1 MKPFGIWKY
10 LLILIVLSFGI
21 IYALPNLY
29 VPDPAVQISYNDS
42 TLSPDIKLQKRLT
55 KVLEDST
62 SESTVPEVE
71 IHEKYALIRLTSSQ
85 EQLRVKEL
93 FSTVGDD
100 LIVALNLAPTTPD
113 WLKNIGGE
121 PLKLGLDLRG
131 GVHFLME
138 VDTQA
143 ALSNRQNGTLQDIRR
158 KLREEK
164 IRYNSLSVER
174 DQTIKLKVTEKAG
187 FDTTEE
193 LTQSRMDEF
202 TPETGIF
209 GGKVGPWL
217 RNLFFGS
224 GEKDQTIKLKV
235 KKDTVFESVTE
246 LLEDN
251 YPQFSISYREIG
263 NQYEFSLRLTD
274 QEIEQIEADAIDQNL
289 TTLRNRVN
297 ELGVSEPIVQR
308 QGKKRIIVELP
319 GIQDTAEAKKI
330 LGKTATLEFHLEAE
344 HDTPR
349 TRKTSYPHR
358 DKRMGVSE
366 LQDQIIIGG
375 DQVATAQA
383 SFDESGM
390 PQVNITLDGAGGTRM
405 HRATR
410 DKIGKRLGVLF
421 VEQKNKTSYTTDAK
435 GNQVAIQRTFETKEI
450 ISLATIQAALGTQ
463 FRITGL
469 DSPQESSELALLLRA
484 GALAAPMSFVEERTV
499 GPSLGQDNINAG
511 ILSMELGMAL
521 VLLFTLF
528 YYRIFGVAASLALGT
543 NIVLL
548 VAIMSILS
556 ATLTL
561 PGIAG
566 IVLTVGMAIDANVLI
581 FSRIKEELKAGTEP
595 LQAIDQGY
603 DKAFTTIFDA
613 KLTTLL
619 VAVILYSLGT
629 GPIKGFS
636 ITLSIGILTSM
647 FTAILGTRGFIYLI
661 YRNKKNPS
669 RIAI

>member
-1 MKPFGIWKY
+1 VKPFGIWKY
-10 LLILIVLSFGI
+10 FLILIVLSFGI

-29 VPDPAVQISYNDS
+29 APDPAVQISYNDS

-55 KVLEDST
+55 KVLEANT
-62 SESTVPEVE
+62 SKNKVPEVE
-71 IHEKYALIRLTSSQ
+71 IHENYALIRLASSK

-100 LIVALNLAPTTPD
+100 LIVALNLAPTTPQ

-138 VDTQA
+138 VDTQK
-143 ALSNRQNGTLQDIRR
+143 ALNNRQNGTLLDIRR
-158 KLREEK
+158 KLRGEK
-164 IRYNSLSVER
+164 IRYNSLFVEK
-174 DQTIKLKVTEKAG
+174 DQAIKLKVT
-187 FDTTEE
+187 
-193 LTQSRMDEF
+193 Q
-202 TPETGIF
+202 
-209 GGKVGPWL
+209 
-217 RNLFFGS
+217 
-224 GEKDQTIKLKV
+224 
-235 KKDTVFESVTE
+235 ESVFDKATE

-251 YPQFSISYREIG
+251 YPQFTISYTEIG
-263 NQYEFSLRLTD
+263 NQFEISLRLTE

-289 TTLRNRVN
+289 TTIRNRVN
-297 ELGVSEPIVQR
+297 ELGVSEPIVYR
-308 QGKKRIIVELP
+308 QGKKRIVVQLP

-366 LQDQIIIGG
+366 LQDQIIISG

-383 SFDESGM
+383 SFDENGI
-390 PQVNITLDGAGGTRM
+390 PQVNITLDGAGGARM
-405 HRATR
+405 HRTTR

-421 VEQKNKTSYTTDAK
+421 VEQKNKTSYARDAQ
-435 GNQVAIQRTFETKEI
+435 GNQVAIQQTFETKEI
-450 ISLATIQAALGTQ
+450 ISLATIQAALGTK

-484 GALAAPMSFVEERTV
+484 GALAAPMRFVEERTV
-499 GPSLGQDNINAG
+499 GPSLGKDNINAG

-528 YYRIFGVAASLALGT
+528 YYRIFGVAACLALGT

-566 IVLTVGMAIDANVLI
+566 IVLTVGMAVDANVLI
-581 FSRIKEELKAGTEP
+581 FSRIKEELKKGTEP

-603 DKAFTTIFDA
+603 DKAFLTILDA
-613 KLTTLL
+613 NLTTLL
-619 VAVILYSLGT
+619 VAVILYSFGT

-636 ITLSIGILTSM
+636 VTLSIGIITSM
-647 FTAILGTRGFIYLI
+647 FTAILGTRGFIYLV
-661 YRNKKNPS
+661 YRNKKNLS
-669 RIAI
+669 RLAI

>member
-10 LLILIVLSFGI
+10 FLILIVLSFGI

-55 KVLEDST
+55 KVLEANT
-62 SESTVPEVE
+62 SENKVPEVE
-71 IHEKYALIRLTSSQ
+71 IHENYALIRLASSK

-100 LIVALNLAPTTPD
+100 LIVALNLAPTTPQ

-138 VDTQA
+138 VDTQK
-143 ALSNRQNGTLQDIRR
+143 ALNNRQNGTLLDIRR
-158 KLREEK
+158 KLRGEK
-164 IRYNSLSVER
+164 IRYNSLFVEK
-174 DQTIKLKVTEKAG
+174 DQAIKLKVT
-187 FDTTEE
+187 
-193 LTQSRMDEF
+193 Q
-202 TPETGIF
+202 
-209 GGKVGPWL
+209 
-217 RNLFFGS
+217 
-224 GEKDQTIKLKV
+224 
-235 KKDTVFESVTE
+235 ESVFDNATE
-246 LLEDN
+246 LLEEN
-251 YPQFSISYREIG
+251 YPQFTISYTEEG
-263 NQYEFSLRLTD
+263 NQFEISLRLTE
-274 QEIEQIEADAIDQNL
+274 QEIEQIQADAIDQNL

-297 ELGVSEPIVQR
+297 ELGVSEPIVYR
-308 QGKKRIIVELP
+308 QGKKRIVVQLP

-383 SFDESGM
+383 SFDENGI
-390 PQVNITLDGAGGTRM
+390 PQVNITLDGAGGARM
-405 HRATR
+405 HRTTR

-421 VEQKNKTSYTTDAK
+421 VEQKNKTSYARDAQ
-435 GNQVAIQRTFETKEI
+435 GNQVAIQQTFETKEI
-450 ISLATIQAALGTQ
+450 ISLATIQAALGTK

-484 GALAAPMSFVEERTV
+484 GALAAPMRFVEERTV
-499 GPSLGQDNINAG
+499 GPSLGKDNINAG

-528 YYRIFGVAASLALGT
+528 YYRIFGVAACLALGT

-556 ATLTL
+556 ASLTL

-566 IVLTVGMAIDANVLI
+566 IVLTVGMAVDANVLI
-581 FSRIKEELKAGTEP
+581 FSRIKEELKQGTEP

-603 DKAFTTIFDA
+603 DKAFLTILDA
-613 KLTTLL
+613 NLTTLL
-619 VAVILYSLGT
+619 VAVILYSFGT

-636 ITLSIGILTSM
+636 VTLSIGIITSM
-647 FTAILGTRGFIYLI
+647 FTAILGTRGFIYLV
-661 YRNKKNPS
+661 YRNKKNLS
-669 RIAI
+669 RLAI

>member
-10 LLILIVLSFGI
+10 FLILIVLSFGI

-29 VPDPAVQISYNDS
+29 APDPAVQISYNDS

-55 KVLEDST
+55 KVLEANT
-62 SESTVPEVE
+62 SENKVPEVE
-71 IHEKYALIRLTSSQ
+71 IHENYALIRLASSK

-100 LIVALNLAPTTPD
+100 LIVALNLAPTTPQ

-138 VDTQA
+138 VDTQK
-143 ALSNRQNGTLQDIRR
+143 ALNNRQNGTLLDIRR
-158 KLREEK
+158 KLRGEK
-164 IRYNSLSVER
+164 IRYNSLFVEK
-174 DQTIKLKVTEKAG
+174 DQAIKLKVT
-187 FDTTEE
+187 
-193 LTQSRMDEF
+193 Q
-202 TPETGIF
+202 
-209 GGKVGPWL
+209 
-217 RNLFFGS
+217 
-224 GEKDQTIKLKV
+224 
-235 KKDTVFESVTE
+235 ESVFDNATE

-251 YPQFSISYREIG
+251 YPQFTISYTEEG
-263 NQYEFSLRLTD
+263 NQFEISLRLTE

-297 ELGVSEPIVQR
+297 ELGVSEPIVYR
-308 QGKKRIIVELP
+308 QGKKRIVVQLP

-383 SFDESGM
+383 SFDENGI
-390 PQVNITLDGAGGTRM
+390 PQVNITLDGAGGAMM
-405 HRATR
+405 HRTTR

-421 VEQKNKTSYTTDAK
+421 VEQKNKTSYARDAQ
-435 GNQVAIQRTFETKEI
+435 GNQVAIQQTFETKEI
-450 ISLATIQAALGTQ
+450 ISLATIQAALGTK

-484 GALAAPMSFVEERTV
+484 GALAAPMRFVEERTV
-499 GPSLGQDNINAG
+499 GPSLGKDNINAG

-528 YYRIFGVAASLALGT
+528 YYRIFGVAACLALGT

-566 IVLTVGMAIDANVLI
+566 IVLTVGMAVDANVLI
-581 FSRIKEELKAGTEP
+581 FSRIKEELKQGTEP

-603 DKAFTTIFDA
+603 DKAFLTILDA
-613 KLTTLL
+613 NLTTLL
-619 VAVILYSLGT
+619 VAVILYSFGT

-636 ITLSIGILTSM
+636 VTLSIGIITSM
-647 FTAILGTRGFIYLI
+647 FTAILGTRGFIYLV
-661 YRNKKNPS
+661 YRNKKNLS
-669 RIAI
+669 RLAI

>member
-10 LLILIVLSFGI
+10 FLILVVLSFGL
-21 IYALPNLY
+21 IYASPNLY
-29 VPDPAVQISYNDS
+29 APDPAIQISYNDS
-42 TLSPDIKLQKRLT
+42 TLSPDLKLQRRLT
-55 KVLEDST
+55 KVLENNI
-62 SESTVPEVE
+62 SENKVPEVE
-71 IHEKYALIRLTSSQ
+71 IHESYALIRLASPE
-85 EQLRVKEL
+85 EQLRVKDL

-100 LIVALNLAPTTPD
+100 LIVALNLAPTTPE

-138 VDTQA
+138 VDTKT
-143 ALSNRQNGTLQDIRR
+143 ALSNRQNGTLLDIRR

-164 IRYNSLSVER
+164 IRYNSLFV
-174 DQTIKLKVTEKAG
+174 
-187 FDTTEE
+187 
-193 LTQSRMDEF
+193 
-202 TPETGIF
+202 
-209 GGKVGPWL
+209 
-217 RNLFFGS
+217 
-224 GEKDQTIKLKV
+224 EKDQTIKLKV
-235 KKDTVFESVTE
+235 TQESVFDKATE
-246 LLEDN
+246 LLEDE
-251 YPQFSISYREIG
+251 YPQFAISYTEVG
-263 NQYEFSLRLTD
+263 NQFEISLRLTD

-358 DKRMGVSE
+358 DKRMGVNE

-390 PQVNITLDGAGGTRM
+390 PQVNITLDGAGGARM

-410 DKIGKRLGVLF
+410 GNIGKRLGVLF
-421 VEQKNKTSYTTDAK
+421 VEQKNKTSFKRDAQ
-435 GNQVAIQRTFETKEI
+435 GNQVEVQQTFETKEI

-484 GALAAPMSFVEERTV
+484 GALAAPMRFVEERTV

-521 VLLFTLF
+521 VLLFTLV

-566 IVLTVGMAIDANVLI
+566 IVLTVGMAVDANVLI
-581 FSRIKEELKAGTEP
+581 FSRIKEELKQGTEP

-603 DKAFTTIFDA
+603 DKAFLTILDA
-613 KLTTLL
+613 NITTLI
-619 VAVILYSLGT
+619 VAVILYSFGT

-636 ITLSIGILTSM
+636 VTLSIGIITSM
-647 FTAILGTRGFIYLI
+647 FTAILGTRGFIYLV
-661 YRNKKNPS
+661 YRNKKNIS
-669 RIAI
+669 RLAI

>member
-10 LLILIVLSFGI
+10 LLILIILSFGI

-29 VPDPAVQISYNDS
+29 APDPAVQVSYNDS
-42 TLSPDIKLQKRLT
+42 TQIHDRKLQQRLT
-55 KVLEDST
+55 KVLEDGELSNG
-62 SESTVPEVE
+62 VPEVE
-71 IHEKYALIRLTSSQ
+71 IHKKYALIRLSSAE
-85 EQLRVKEL
+85 EQLRVKDL
-93 FSTVGDD
+93 LSSVGDD
-100 LIVALNLAPTTPD
+100 LIVALNLAPTTPE
-113 WLKNIGGE
+113 WLENIGGE

-138 VDTQA
+138 VDTET
-143 ALSNRQNGTLQDIRR
+143 ALSNRQNGTLLDIRR
-158 KLREEK
+158 KLRDEK
-164 IRYNSLSVER
+164 IRYNSLFV
-174 DQTIKLKVTEKAG
+174 
-187 FDTTEE
+187 
-193 LTQSRMDEF
+193 
-202 TPETGIF
+202 
-209 GGKVGPWL
+209 
-217 RNLFFGS
+217 
-224 GEKDQTIKLKV
+224 EKDQTIRLKV
-235 KKDTVFESVTE
+235 TDEAVFESATD

-251 YPQFSISYREIG
+251 YPQFVIGYTQAGDQFNISLSLSEDEI
-263 NQYEFSLRLTD
+263 D
-274 QEIEQIEADAIDQNL
+274 QIEADAIDQNL

-344 HDTPR
+344 YDTPR

-358 DKRMGVSE
+358 DTRLGVSE

-383 SFDESGM
+383 SFDESGL
-390 PQVNITLDGAGGTRM
+390 PQVNITLDGAGGARM

-410 DKIGKRLGVLF
+410 GNIGKRLGGLF
-421 VEQKNKTSYTTDAK
+421 VEQKNKTTYQRGAD
-435 GNQVAIQRTFETKEI
+435 GNRVAVQQTFETKEI
-450 ISLATIQAALGTQ
+450 ISLATIRAALGTQ

-484 GALAAPMSFVEERTV
+484 GALAAPMRFVEERTV

-511 ILSMELGMAL
+511 ILSMQLGMTL

-528 YYRIFGVAASLALGT
+528 YYRVFGVAASLALGT
-543 NIVLL
+543 NIILL

-581 FSRIKEELKAGTEP
+581 FSRIREELKQGTEP

-603 DKAFTTIFDA
+603 DKAFLTILDA
-613 KLTTLL
+613 NLTTLL

-636 ITLSIGILTSM
+636 VTLSIGILTSM

-661 YRNKKNPS
+661 YRNKKNLS

>member
-10 LLILIVLSFGI
+10 FLILVVLSFGL
-21 IYALPNLY
+21 IYASPNLY
-29 VPDPAVQISYNDS
+29 APDPAIQISYNDS
-42 TLSPDIKLQKRLT
+42 TLSPDLKLQRRLT
-55 KVLEDST
+55 KVLKNNI
-62 SESTVPEVE
+62 SENKVPEVE
-71 IHEKYALIRLTSSQ
+71 IHESYALIRLASPE
-85 EQLRVKEL
+85 EQLRVKDL

-100 LIVALNLAPTTPD
+100 LIVALNLAPTTPE

-138 VDTQA
+138 VDTKT
-143 ALSNRQNGTLQDIRR
+143 ALSNRQNGTLLDIRR

-164 IRYNSLSVER
+164 IRYNSLFVEK
-174 DQTIKLKVTEKAG
+174 DQAIKLKVT
-187 FDTTEE
+187 
-193 LTQSRMDEF
+193 Q
-202 TPETGIF
+202 
-209 GGKVGPWL
+209 
-217 RNLFFGS
+217 
-224 GEKDQTIKLKV
+224 
-235 KKDTVFESVTE
+235 ESVFDKATE

-251 YPQFSISYREIG
+251 YPQFAISYTEVG
-263 NQYEFSLRLTD
+263 NQFEISLRLTD

-358 DKRMGVSE
+358 DKRMGVNE

-390 PQVNITLDGAGGTRM
+390 PQVNITLDGAGGARM

-410 DKIGKRLGVLF
+410 GNIGKRLGVLF
-421 VEQKNKTSYTTDAK
+421 VEQKNKTSFKRDAQ
-435 GNQVAIQRTFETKEI
+435 GNQVEVQQTFETKEI

-484 GALAAPMSFVEERTV
+484 GALAAPMRFVEERTV

-521 VLLFTLF
+521 VLLFTLV

-566 IVLTVGMAIDANVLI
+566 IVLTVGMAVDANVLI
-581 FSRIKEELKAGTEP
+581 FSRIKEELKQGTEP

-603 DKAFTTIFDA
+603 DKAFLTILDA
-613 KLTTLL
+613 NITTLI
-619 VAVILYSLGT
+619 VAVILYSFGT

-636 ITLSIGILTSM
+636 VTLSIGIITSM
-647 FTAILGTRGFIYLI
+647 FTAILGTRGFIYLV
-661 YRNKKNPS
+661 YRNKKNIS
-669 RIAI
+669 RLAI

>member
-10 LLILIVLSFGI
+10 FLILIVLSFGI

-29 VPDPAVQISYNDS
+29 APDPAVQISYNDS

-55 KVLEDST
+55 KVLEANT
-62 SESTVPEVE
+62 SENKVPEVE
-71 IHEKYALIRLTSSQ
+71 IHENYALIRLASSK

-100 LIVALNLAPTTPD
+100 LIVALNLAPTTPQ

-138 VDTQA
+138 VDTQK
-143 ALSNRQNGTLQDIRR
+143 ALNNRQNGTLLDIRR
-158 KLREEK
+158 KLRGEK
-164 IRYNSLSVER
+164 IRYNSLFVEK
-174 DQTIKLKVTEKAG
+174 DQAIKLKVT
-187 FDTTEE
+187 
-193 LTQSRMDEF
+193 Q
-202 TPETGIF
+202 
-209 GGKVGPWL
+209 
-217 RNLFFGS
+217 
-224 GEKDQTIKLKV
+224 
-235 KKDTVFESVTE
+235 ESVFDKATE

-251 YPQFSISYREIG
+251 YPQFTISYTEIG
-263 NQYEFSLRLTD
+263 NQFEISLRLTE

-289 TTLRNRVN
+289 TTIRNRVN
-297 ELGVSEPIVQR
+297 ELGVSEPIVYR
-308 QGKKRIIVELP
+308 QGKKRIVVQLP

-383 SFDESGM
+383 SFDENGI
-390 PQVNITLDGAGGTRM
+390 PQVNITLDGAGGARM
-405 HRATR
+405 HRTTR

-421 VEQKNKTSYTTDAK
+421 VEQKNKTSYARDAQ
-435 GNQVAIQRTFETKEI
+435 GNQVAIQQTFETKEI
-450 ISLATIQAALGTQ
+450 ISLATIQAALGTK

-484 GALAAPMSFVEERTV
+484 GALAAPMRFVEERTV
-499 GPSLGQDNINAG
+499 GPSLGKDNINAG

-528 YYRIFGVAASLALGT
+528 YYRIFGVAACLALGT

-556 ATLTL
+556 ASLTL

-566 IVLTVGMAIDANVLI
+566 IVLTVGMAVDANVLI
-581 FSRIKEELKAGTEP
+581 FSRIKEELKQGTEP

-603 DKAFTTIFDA
+603 DKAFLTILDA
-613 KLTTLL
+613 NLTTLL
-619 VAVILYSLGT
+619 VAVILYSFGT

-636 ITLSIGILTSM
+636 VTLSIGIITSM
-647 FTAILGTRGFIYLI
+647 FTAILGTRGFIYLV
-661 YRNKKNPS
+661 YRNKKNLS
-669 RIAI
+669 RLAI

>member
-29 VPDPAVQISYNDS
+29 APDPAVQVSYNDS
-42 TLSPDIKLQKRLT
+42 TQIHDRKLQQRLT
-55 KVLEDST
+55 KVLEDGELSNG
-62 SESTVPEVE
+62 VPEVE
-71 IHEKYALIRLTSSQ
+71 LHKKYALIRLSSAE
-85 EQLRVKEL
+85 EQLRVKDL
-93 FSTVGDD
+93 LSSVGDD
-100 LIVALNLAPTTPD
+100 LIVALNLAPTTPE
-113 WLKNIGGE
+113 WLENIGGE

-138 VDTQA
+138 VDTET
-143 ALSNRQNGTLQDIRR
+143 ALSNRQNGTLLDIRR
-158 KLREEK
+158 KLRDEK
-164 IRYNSLSVER
+164 IRYNSLFV
-174 DQTIKLKVTEKAG
+174 
-187 FDTTEE
+187 
-193 LTQSRMDEF
+193 
-202 TPETGIF
+202 
-209 GGKVGPWL
+209 
-217 RNLFFGS
+217 
-224 GEKDQTIKLKV
+224 EKDQTIKLTV
-235 KKDTVFESVTE
+235 TDEAVFESATE
-246 LLEDN
+246 LLEGN
-251 YPQFSISYREIG
+251 YPQFVIGYTEVGDQFNISL
-263 NQYEFSLRLTD
+263 SLSED
-274 QEIEQIEADAIDQNL
+274 EVDQIEADAIDQNL

-297 ELGVSEPIVQR
+297 ELGVSEPIVQK

-344 HDTPR
+344 YDTPR

-358 DKRMGVSE
+358 DTRLGVSE

-383 SFDESGM
+383 SFDESGL
-390 PQVNITLDGAGGTRM
+390 PQVNITLDGAGGARM

-410 DKIGKRLGVLF
+410 GNIGKRLGVLF
-421 VEQKNKTSYTTDAK
+421 VEQKNKTTYRRDAE
-435 GNQVAIQRTFETKEI
+435 GNQVAVQEAFETKEI
-450 ISLATIQAALGTQ
+450 ISLATIRAALGTQ

-484 GALAAPMSFVEERTV
+484 GALAAPMRFVEERTV

-511 ILSMELGMAL
+511 ILSMQLGMTL

-581 FSRIKEELKAGTEP
+581 FSRIKEELKQGTEP

-603 DKAFTTIFDA
+603 DKAFLTILDA
-613 KLTTLL
+613 NLTTLL

-636 ITLSIGILTSM
+636 VTLSIGILTSM
-647 FTAILGTRGFIYLI
+647 FTAIIGTRGFIYLI

>member
-10 LLILIVLSFGI
+10 FLILIVLSFGI

-29 VPDPAVQISYNDS
+29 APDPAVQISYNDS

-55 KVLEDST
+55 KVLEANT
-62 SESTVPEVE
+62 SENKVPEVE
-71 IHEKYALIRLTSSQ
+71 IHENYALIRLASSK

-100 LIVALNLAPTTPD
+100 LIVALNLAPTTPQ

-138 VDTQA
+138 VDTQK
-143 ALSNRQNGTLQDIRR
+143 ALNNRQNGTLLDIRR
-158 KLREEK
+158 KLRGEK
-164 IRYNSLSVER
+164 IRYNSLFVEK
-174 DQTIKLKVTEKAG
+174 DQAIKLKVT
-187 FDTTEE
+187 
-193 LTQSRMDEF
+193 Q
-202 TPETGIF
+202 
-209 GGKVGPWL
+209 
-217 RNLFFGS
+217 
-224 GEKDQTIKLKV
+224 
-235 KKDTVFESVTE
+235 ESVFDNATE
-246 LLEDN
+246 LLEEN
-251 YPQFSISYREIG
+251 YPQFTISYTEEG
-263 NQYEFSLRLTD
+263 NQFEISLRLTE

-297 ELGVSEPIVQR
+297 ELGVSEPIVYR
-308 QGKKRIIVELP
+308 QGKKRIVVQLP

-330 LGKTATLEFHLEAE
+330 LGKTATL
-344 HDTPR
+344 DTPR

-366 LQDQIIIGG
+366 LQDQIIISG

-383 SFDESGM
+383 SFDENGI
-390 PQVNITLDGAGGTRM
+390 PQVNITLDGAGGARM
-405 HRATR
+405 HRTTR

-421 VEQKNKTSYTTDAK
+421 VEQKNKTSYARDAQ
-435 GNQVAIQRTFETKEI
+435 GNQVAIQQTFETKEI
-450 ISLATIQAALGTQ
+450 ISLATIQAALGTK

-484 GALAAPMSFVEERTV
+484 GALAAPMRFVEERTV
-499 GPSLGQDNINAG
+499 GPSLGKDNINAG

-528 YYRIFGVAASLALGT
+528 YYRIFGVAACLALGT

-566 IVLTVGMAIDANVLI
+566 IVLTVGMAVDANVLI
-581 FSRIKEELKAGTEP
+581 FSRIKEELKQGTEP

-603 DKAFTTIFDA
+603 DKAFLTILDA
-613 KLTTLL
+613 NLTTLL
-619 VAVILYSLGT
+619 VAVILYSFGT

-636 ITLSIGILTSM
+636 VTLSIGIITSM
-647 FTAILGTRGFIYLI
+647 FTAILGTRGFIYLV
-661 YRNKKNPS
+661 YRNKKNLS
-669 RIAI
+669 RLAI

>member
-1 MKPFGIWKY
+1 VKPFGIWKY
-10 LLILIVLSFGI
+10 FLILIVLSFGI

-29 VPDPAVQISYNDS
+29 APDPAVQISYNDS

-55 KVLEDST
+55 KVLEANT
-62 SESTVPEVE
+62 SKNKVPEVE
-71 IHEKYALIRLTSSQ
+71 IHENYALIRLASSK

-100 LIVALNLAPTTPD
+100 LIVALNLAPTTPQ

-138 VDTQA
+138 VDTQK
-143 ALSNRQNGTLQDIRR
+143 ALNNRQNGTLLDIRR
-158 KLREEK
+158 KLRGEK
-164 IRYNSLSVER
+164 IRYNSLFVEK
-174 DQTIKLKVTEKAG
+174 DQAIKLKVT
-187 FDTTEE
+187 
-193 LTQSRMDEF
+193 Q
-202 TPETGIF
+202 
-209 GGKVGPWL
+209 
-217 RNLFFGS
+217 
-224 GEKDQTIKLKV
+224 
-235 KKDTVFESVTE
+235 ESVFDNATE

-251 YPQFSISYREIG
+251 YPQFTISYTEAG
-263 NQYEFSLRLTD
+263 NQFEISLRLTE

-297 ELGVSEPIVQR
+297 ELGVSEPIVYR
-308 QGKKRIIVELP
+308 QGKKRIVVQLP

-366 LQDQIIIGG
+366 LQDQIIISG

-383 SFDESGM
+383 SFDENGI

-405 HRATR
+405 HRTTR

-421 VEQKNKTSYTTDAK
+421 VEQKNKTSYTRDAQ
-435 GNQVAIQRTFETKEI
+435 GNQVAIQQTFETKEI
-450 ISLATIQAALGTQ
+450 ISLATIQAALGTK

-484 GALAAPMSFVEERTV
+484 GALAAPMRFVEERTV
-499 GPSLGQDNINAG
+499 GPSLGKDNINAG

-528 YYRIFGVAASLALGT
+528 YYRIFGVAACLALGT

-566 IVLTVGMAIDANVLI
+566 IVLTVGMAVDANVLI
-581 FSRIKEELKAGTEP
+581 FSRIKEELKQGTEP

-603 DKAFTTIFDA
+603 DKAFLTILDA
-613 KLTTLL
+613 NLTTLL
-619 VAVILYSLGT
+619 VAVILYSFGT

-636 ITLSIGILTSM
+636 VTLSIGIITSM
-647 FTAILGTRGFIYLI
+647 FTAILGTRGFIYLV
-661 YRNKKNPS
+661 YRNKKNLS
-669 RIAI
+669 RLAI

>member
-10 LLILIVLSFGI
+10 FLILIVLSFGI

-29 VPDPAVQISYNDS
+29 APDPAVQISYNDS

-55 KVLEDST
+55 KVLEANT
-62 SESTVPEVE
+62 SENKVPEVE
-71 IHEKYALIRLTSSQ
+71 IHENYALIRLASSK

-100 LIVALNLAPTTPD
+100 LIVALNLAPTTPQ

-138 VDTQA
+138 VDTQK
-143 ALSNRQNGTLQDIRR
+143 ALNNRQNGTLLDIRR
-158 KLREEK
+158 KLRGEK
-164 IRYNSLSVER
+164 IRYNSLFVEK
-174 DQTIKLKVTEKAG
+174 DQAIKLKVT
-187 FDTTEE
+187 
-193 LTQSRMDEF
+193 Q
-202 TPETGIF
+202 
-209 GGKVGPWL
+209 
-217 RNLFFGS
+217 
-224 GEKDQTIKLKV
+224 
-235 KKDTVFESVTE
+235 ESVFDNATE

-251 YPQFSISYREIG
+251 YPQFTISYTEAG
-263 NQYEFSLRLTD
+263 NQFEISLRLTE

-297 ELGVSEPIVQR
+297 ELGVSEPIVYR
-308 QGKKRIIVELP
+308 QGKKRIVVQLP

-358 DKRMGVSE
+358 DKRMGESE

-383 SFDESGM
+383 SFDENGI

-405 HRATR
+405 HRTTR

-421 VEQKNKTSYTTDAK
+421 VEQKNKTSYTRDAQ
-435 GNQVAIQRTFETKEI
+435 GNQVAIQQTFETKEI
-450 ISLATIQAALGTQ
+450 ISLATIQAALGTK

-484 GALAAPMSFVEERTV
+484 GALAAPMRFVEERTV
-499 GPSLGQDNINAG
+499 GPSLGKDNINAG

-528 YYRIFGVAASLALGT
+528 YYRIFGVAACLALGT

-566 IVLTVGMAIDANVLI
+566 IVLTVGMAVDANVLI
-581 FSRIKEELKAGTEP
+581 FSRIKEELKQGTEP

-603 DKAFTTIFDA
+603 DKAFLTILDA
-613 KLTTLL
+613 NLTTLL
-619 VAVILYSLGT
+619 VAVILYSFGT

-636 ITLSIGILTSM
+636 VTLSIGIITSM
-647 FTAILGTRGFIYLI
+647 FTAILGTRGFIYLV
-661 YRNKKNPS
+661 YRNKKNLS
-669 RIAI
+669 RLAI

>member
-1 MKPFGIWKY
+1 VKPFGIWKY
-10 LLILIVLSFGI
+10 FLILIVLSFGI

-29 VPDPAVQISYNDS
+29 APDPAVQISYNDS
-42 TLSPDIKLQKRLT
+42 TLSPDLKLQKRLT
-55 KVLEDST
+55 KVLEANT
-62 SESTVPEVE
+62 SENKVPEVE
-71 IHEKYALIRLTSSQ
+71 IHENYALIRLASSK

-100 LIVALNLAPTTPD
+100 LIVALNLAPTTPQ

-138 VDTQA
+138 VDTQK
-143 ALSNRQNGTLQDIRR
+143 ALNNRQNGTLLDIRR
-158 KLREEK
+158 KLRGEK
-164 IRYNSLSVER
+164 IRYNSLFVEK
-174 DQTIKLKVTEKAG
+174 DQAIKLKVT
-187 FDTTEE
+187 
-193 LTQSRMDEF
+193 Q
-202 TPETGIF
+202 
-209 GGKVGPWL
+209 
-217 RNLFFGS
+217 
-224 GEKDQTIKLKV
+224 
-235 KKDTVFESVTE
+235 ESVFDNATE

-251 YPQFSISYREIG
+251 YPQFTISYTEAG
-263 NQYEFSLRLTD
+263 NQFEISLRLTE

-297 ELGVSEPIVQR
+297 ELGVSEPIVYR
-308 QGKKRIIVELP
+308 QGKKRIVVQLP

-383 SFDESGM
+383 SFDENGI

-405 HRATR
+405 HRTTR

-421 VEQKNKTSYTTDAK
+421 VEQKNKTSYTRDAQ
-435 GNQVAIQRTFETKEI
+435 GNQVAIQQTFETKEI
-450 ISLATIQAALGTQ
+450 ISLATIQAALGTK

-484 GALAAPMSFVEERTV
+484 GALAAPMRFVEERTV
-499 GPSLGQDNINAG
+499 GPSLGKDNINAG

-528 YYRIFGVAASLALGT
+528 YYRIFGVAACLALGT

-566 IVLTVGMAIDANVLI
+566 IVLTVGMAVDANVLI
-581 FSRIKEELKAGTEP
+581 FSRIKEELKQGTEP

-603 DKAFTTIFDA
+603 DKAFLTILDA
-613 KLTTLL
+613 NLTTLL
-619 VAVILYSLGT
+619 VAVILYSFGT

-636 ITLSIGILTSM
+636 VTLSIGIITSM
-647 FTAILGTRGFIYLI
+647 FTAILGTRGFIYLV
-661 YRNKKNPS
+661 YRNKKNLS
-669 RIAI
+669 RLAI